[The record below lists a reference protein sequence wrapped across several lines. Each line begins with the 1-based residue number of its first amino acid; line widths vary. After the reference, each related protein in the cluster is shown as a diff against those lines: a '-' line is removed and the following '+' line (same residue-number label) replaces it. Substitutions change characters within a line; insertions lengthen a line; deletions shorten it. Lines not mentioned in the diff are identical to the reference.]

1 MIEEEAILII
11 LVTVV
16 ADRSGCAAEAIRAS
30 CVASTYVRRCC
41 CYGPLR
47 LGRRQEAEVTE
58 VFKNHMEM
66 TAPLLCYL

>member
-47 LGRRQEAEVTE
+47 LGRRQR
-58 VFKNHMEM
+58 
-66 TAPLLCYL
+66 